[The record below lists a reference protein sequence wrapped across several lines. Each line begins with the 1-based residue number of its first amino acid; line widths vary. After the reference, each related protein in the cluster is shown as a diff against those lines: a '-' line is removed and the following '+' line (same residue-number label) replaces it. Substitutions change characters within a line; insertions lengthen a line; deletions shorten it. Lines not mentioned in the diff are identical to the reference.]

1 MTQPK
6 QDYEIYQDTLK
17 DKETPV
23 KQVAFQKYFEGY
35 TVVKVPR
42 KFGKGYRI
50 TRIYTDF
57 YLSQD
62 ITDKEWRRRR
72 WAYIGMELLSLSL
85 FLIGAVQRL
94 PSNTWK
100 PIGVIT
106 GVTLACLIFASIYV
120 LYYATRPRLMKRY
133 DGSHMHKK
141 VIRWTMASGGSLIVM
156 ATAAAVFTAF
166 VTDKL
171 YLAETINV
179 LIYVLAGALNLTIY
193 RIEKD
198 TFFLEKPN
206 NTKIPLDAQ
215 IDEM

>member
-6 QDYEIYQDTLK
+6 QDYELYEDTLK
-17 DKETPV
+17 DKETPK

-35 TVVKVPR
+35 TIVKVPK
-42 KFGKGYRI
+42 KFGKGYTV

-57 YLSQD
+57 YLMQD
-62 ITDKEWRRRR
+62 ITDEEWKRRRL
-72 WAYIGMELLSLSL
+72 AYIGMELLSLFL
-85 FLIGAVQRL
+85 FLFGAVRRL

-100 PIGVIT
+100 PIGLIT
-106 GVTLACLIFASIYV
+106 GITLVCMVFSVIYV

-133 DGSHMHKK
+133 DGSHVHKK
-141 VIRWTMASGGSLIVM
+141 VIRWCMASGGTLILM

-166 VTDKL
+166 VTDKM
-171 YLAETINV
+171 YFAELINV
-179 LIYVLAGALNLTIY
+179 VLYILAGALNLVIS

-206 NTKIPLDAQ
+206 DTKIPLEAQ
-215 IDEM
+215 IDE

>member
-1 MTQPK
+1 MTEPK
-6 QDYEIYQDTLK
+6 QDYELYQDTLK
-17 DKETPV
+17 DKETPK

-35 TVVKVPR
+35 TIVKVPK

-62 ITDKEWRRRR
+62 ITDEEWKRRRLV
-72 WAYIGMELLSLSL
+72 YIGLELLSLVL
-85 FLIGAVQRL
+85 FLFGAVRRL

-100 PIGVIT
+100 PIGVFTGIT
-106 GVTLACLIFASIYV
+106 LVCMIFSVMDV
-120 LYYATRPRLMKRY
+120 LYYATRPRLMTRY
-133 DGSHMHKK
+133 DGSHVHKK
-141 VIRWTMASGGSLIVM
+141 VIRWCTASGGALILM

-166 VTDKL
+166 FTDKL
-171 YLAETINV
+171 YLDELINV
-179 LIYVLAGALNLTIY
+179 VLYILAGAMNLTIA

-206 NTKIPLDAQ
+206 NTKIPLEAQ
-215 IDEM
+215 IDE